1 MVSATDQA
9 DPASDRKSSLAQV
22 EILVDQGV
30 GAPKNVPKRSTP
42 APPGSG
48 ENANA
53 KLQNICLSLERKHT
67 AGFFID
73 WTTVKLAV
81 LIISQI
87 NVPFCVQMQ
96 AAPSASREPYSTLR

>member
-22 EILVDQGV
+22 EILVDQGS

-53 KLQNICLSLERKHT
+53 KILVLVWKEN
-67 AGFFID
+67 
-73 WTTVKLAV
+73 TVKLAV
-81 LIISQI
+81 LIIS
-87 NVPFCVQMQ
+87 
-96 AAPSASREPYSTLR
+96 